1 MSSSAPPP
9 ITRIEP
15 EPPPLAT
22 AIAAV
27 VAEYARAI
35 EARDL
40 AAIKAVYPTITDDQ
54 QRGFQ
59 RFFQSVRSIN
69 ARLTASAPQ
78 GDGNTATARVSGAYD
93 YVDSNGRAQREA
105 VNSTAT
111 FRRDGSRWRI
121 VSTVST
127 R

>member
-1 MSSSAPPP
+1 M
-9 ITRIEP
+9 TKLEP

-40 AAIKAVYPTITDDQ
+40 AAIRSVYPTISEQQ

-59 RFFQSVRSIN
+59 QFFQSVRSIT
-69 ARLTASAPQ
+69 ARLTASPPQ

-93 YVDSNGRAQREA
+93 YVDAAGKPQRQA
-105 VNSTAT
+105 VSFTAT
-111 FRRDGSRWRI
+111 FRRDGTRWRI
-121 VSTVST
+121 VST